1 MSRALIS
8 VSDKTGLLPMAKALI
23 AQGVE
28 IISTGGT
35 KRFLDEAGL
44 KTTAVEEVT
53 NFPEMMDG
61 RVKTLHP
68 KIHGALLALRDNKDH
83 QLAVKNHEIEYIDFV
98 IVNLYPFKQTI
109 KKAEVTLAEAIEQI
123 DIGGPSMIRS
133 AAKNYQSVTVVVDPR
148 DYAVVIEELESQGQT
163 KAVTRQQLA
172 QKVFAHTAAY
182 DALIASYLANQIAE
196 VEEEGQIAPVESL
209 TLTYDRMYDLR
220 YGENAHQKAAVY
232 QKPITSSYAITHAKV
247 LNGKPLSY
255 NNLRDA
261 DAAIKMIREFPD
273 QACAVAVKHMNPCGI
288 AVAETIEIAFNR
300 CRQADPI
307 SIFGGIVVVNR
318 TLTIKLAETLHSM
331 FLDVI
336 IAPSFEEGALEILKQ
351 KVNVR
356 VLQLDMDDLSM
367 DAEEITS
374 ISGGLLVQEAD
385 SLVEDSDQWQ
395 QMGTVSISNE
405 KRAALS
411 FAWRVVKHV
420 KSNAIVVADG
430 QQTYGIGAGQTNRVG
445 AAKIALD
452 HAKELGA
459 DFSKMVLASDAFIPM
474 TDTIELAHQYGVQ
487 AIVQPGGSIGDKEV
501 IAKAD
506 EYGIA
511 MLATK
516 VRHFRH

>member
-8 VSDKTGLLPMAKALI
+8 VSDKTGLIPMAQALV
-23 AQGVE
+23 AQGIE

-44 KTTAVEEVT
+44 PTKAVEEVT
-53 NFPEMMDG
+53 GFPEMMDG

-68 KIHGALLALRDNKDH
+68 KIHGGLLALRDNKDH
-83 QLAVKNHEIEYIDFV
+83 QTAMKNNAIEYIDFV

-109 KKAEVTLAEAIEQI
+109 QNQETSLAEAIEQI

-148 DYAVVIEELESQGQT
+148 DYPLVIQELEDNGKT
-163 KAVTRQQLA
+163 AYATRQQLA
-172 QKVFAHTAAY
+172 QKVFAHTASY
-182 DALIASYLANQIAE
+182 DTLIADYLASQIKDVDE
-196 VEEEGQIAPVESL
+196 NRQVAPVETL
-209 TLTYDRMYDLR
+209 TLTYERMYDLR
-220 YGENAHQKAAVY
+220 YGENAHQTAAVY
-232 QKPITSSYAITHAKV
+232 QNPFSSSFAITKAKI

-261 DAAIKMIREFPD
+261 DAAIKMVRDFPN

-288 AVAETIEIAFNR
+288 AVAETIELAFER

-307 SIFGGIVVVNR
+307 SIFGGIVVINR
-318 TLTIKLAETLHSM
+318 NLTVDLAQTLHSM

-336 IAPSFEEGALEILKQ
+336 IAPDFEPGALDILKQ
-351 KVNVR
+351 KANVR
-356 VLQLDMDDLSM
+356 VLQLKMDDLAM
-367 DAEEITS
+367 DTLEITS
-374 ISGGLLVQEAD
+374 VTGGLLVQEAD
-385 SLVEDSDQWQ
+385 ILKENPDQWQ
-395 QMGTVSISNE
+395 QMGEVSISKE
-405 KRAALS
+405 QRKALA
-411 FAWRVVKHV
+411 FAWNVVKHV
-420 KSNAIVVADG
+420 KSNAIVISNDH
-430 QQTYGIGAGQTNRVG
+430 QTYGIGAGQTNRVG
-445 AAKIALD
+445 AAKIALE

-459 DFSKMVLASDAFIPM
+459 DFSEMVLASDAFIPM
-474 TDTIELAHQYGVQ
+474 IDTIELANQYHIK

-506 EYGIA
+506 EYGIT
-511 MLATK
+511 MLATN